1 MSNDEFEVRAL
12 ATRSEYE
19 ACVELQ
25 RDIWGQDFVDVV
37 PATILMVSQRVG
49 GVASGAFDPS
59 GRLVGF
65 VFGISGFRDQVA
77 VHWSDMLAVRPD
89 ARRRGLGR
97 RLKLHQRETL
107 LAAGIKKIYW
117 SFDPLIAGNAHFN
130 LVTLGALPVEY
141 IVDMYGDTSSELHQG
156 LDTDRL
162 IIEWCLTEPAVE
174 RALAGDPRYLPDAA
188 RTGPV
193 IPTHQTGADATA
205 LPRAPWVRLEIPADV
220 EHLKATAPELA
231 REWQFSFRRA
241 FTAYLN
247 EGQGRVIGICRDETT
262 GRYFY
267 AVDTTA
273 GMGLPPSNDT
283 PRANGAR

>member
-117 SFDPLIAGNAHFN
+117 SFDPLIAGNARFN
-130 LVTLGALPVEY
+130 LVKLGALPVEY

-188 RTGPV
+188 LTGPM
-193 IPTHQTGADATA
+193 IPTHQTGAEAIA

-247 EGQGRVIGICRDETT
+247 AGQGHVIGICRNETT
-262 GRYFY
+262 ERYCY

-273 GMGLPPSNDT
+273 GMALPPSDDT
-283 PRANGAR
+283 PRFNGAR